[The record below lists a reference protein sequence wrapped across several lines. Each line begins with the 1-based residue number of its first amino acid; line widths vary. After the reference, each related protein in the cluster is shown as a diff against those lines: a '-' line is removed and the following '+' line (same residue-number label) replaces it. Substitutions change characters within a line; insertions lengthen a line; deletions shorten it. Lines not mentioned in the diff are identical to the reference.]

1 MAVQQHE
8 VGEQLAEAWR
18 LGDGVVRHQLAGDG
32 GADEGEC
39 KRGKV
44 GRDQLEKTLAEQ
56 LSERAGN
63 ERPVA
68 GQALR
73 GQEAADDE
81 EGLHRDAGVLRQ
93 PGEEFGRQR
102 RGVVGHRAVEGQVMQ
117 DDDLG
122 DDRLEGVDEGVAGF
136 GAHVEAG
143 WGGL

>member
-1 MAVQQHE
+1 M
-8 VGEQLAEAWR
+8 GEQLAEAWR
-18 LGDGVVRHQLAGDG
+18 LGDGVVHPQLAGNG

-81 EGLHRDAGVLRQ
+81 EGLHRDACVL
-93 PGEEFGRQR
+93 
-102 RGVVGHRAVEGQVMQ
+102 
-117 DDDLG
+117 
-122 DDRLEGVDEGVAGF
+122 
-136 GAHVEAG
+136 
-143 WGGL
+143 